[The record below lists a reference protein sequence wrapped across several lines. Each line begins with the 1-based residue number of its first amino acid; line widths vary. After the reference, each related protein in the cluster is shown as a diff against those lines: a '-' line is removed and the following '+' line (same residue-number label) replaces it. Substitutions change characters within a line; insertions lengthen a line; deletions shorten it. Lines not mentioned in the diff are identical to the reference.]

1 MTSLNLTR
9 LARARLSLEGLS
21 IGDAFG
27 ERFFV
32 HPDVVANLIVMRAL
46 PAPPWRYTD
55 DTEMALSIVAT
66 LRQHGEIEQDALA
79 RSFAERYD
87 PSRGYGPAMHGLL
100 QRVDGGE
107 PWQAVAP
114 SLFAGQGS
122 YGNGAAMRIAPLGA
136 YFADDID
143 LVVAQAR
150 RSAEVTHAHP
160 EAIAGAIAVAV
171 AAAWAWRIGQGA
183 APSFTTLIDLVL
195 PYVPESEVHSRLR
208 RARDIS
214 PGAPPQTAGAM
225 LGNGSAISAQDT
237 VPFTLWCAASHLNH
251 YEAALW
257 ATASALGDVDTNCA
271 IVGGIVAA
279 AVGEENI
286 PIEWRQS
293 RESLPN
299 WPFYDAY
306 AATVTLYRPVG
317 PKELELI
324 EATGYRAFPPR
335 LPEQPIFYPV
345 LNQDYAAQIARD
357 WNARG
362 AGLGYVTRFQVHA
375 AFLERYPVQ
384 VVGNTT
390 HAEYWIPAEELAEF
404 NANIVGP
411 IEVIAEFRES
421 ESAND
426 E

>member
-1 MTSLNLTR
+1 MTFSETAR
-9 LARARLSLEGLS
+9 LARARLSLGGLS
-21 IGDAFG
+21 IGDSFG

-32 HPDVVANLIVMRAL
+32 HPDVVGNLIALRAL
-46 PAPPWRYTD
+46 PASPWRYTD

-66 LRQHGEIEQDALA
+66 LRRHGEIDQDALA
-79 RSFAERYD
+79 CSFAERYD

-100 QRVDGGE
+100 RRVRGGE

-122 YGNGAAMRIAPLGA
+122 YGNGAAMRVAPLGA
-136 YFADDID
+136 YFADDLD

-160 EAIAGAIAVAV
+160 EAIAGAIAVA
-171 AAAWAWRIGQGA
+171 AAAAWRIGQGA
-183 APSFTTLIDLVL
+183 APSVARLIDLVL
-195 PYVPESEVHSRLR
+195 PYVPESEVQSRLR

-237 VPFTLWCAASHLNH
+237 VPFTLWCAASYLTD

-279 AVGEENI
+279 AVGESNI
-286 PIEWRQS
+286 PDEWRQS
-293 RESLPN
+293 REPLPN
-299 WPFYDAY
+299 WPFDDAY
-306 AATVTLYRPVG
+306 AARVTLYRPVG
-317 PKELELI
+317 SKELALI
-324 EATGYRAFPPR
+324 EASGYRAFPPR

-345 LNQDYAAQIARD
+345 LNEDYAAQIARD

-362 AGLGYVTRFQVHA
+362 AGLGYVTRFLVHT

-390 HAEYWIPAEELAEF
+390 HAEYWIPAEDLAEF

-411 IEVIAEFRES
+411 IEVIAEFRGS
-421 ESAND
+421 EAAID